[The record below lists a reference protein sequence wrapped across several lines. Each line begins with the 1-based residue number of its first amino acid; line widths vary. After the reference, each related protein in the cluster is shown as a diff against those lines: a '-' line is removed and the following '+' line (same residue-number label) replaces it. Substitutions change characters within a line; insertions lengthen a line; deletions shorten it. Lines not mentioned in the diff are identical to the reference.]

1 MSIFD
6 YIIPTLGLSEC
17 EIYIIYTLG
26 REGRK
31 SIYDIA
37 GKTRLFP
44 DTIDALAPYEWRKPE
59 KGLSYDYHFV
69 HSKVKELRK
78 KKLVQIQS
86 SNDQKPKV
94 GLTFF
99 GLLLYLQSLRNAQ
112 EGRFETL
119 KRSQRNYKTLIPVLA
134 DWESITHHLGTE
146 ICSKTFY
153 ETARDFRLHK
163 ARFQL
168 RPMHLKFEGFLK
180 RDGFIRASHPE
191 YARVEKVS
199 KYLKSNEALV
209 LRGSYI
215 AYLAMENISQLSGKS
230 FRDIESYDSLESET
244 ELAFLE
250 NRQVDSNP
258 LFKGERLLE
267 FLPRYACIEYFFTG
281 TFVENLLW
289 NKKPTKEAKA
299 FDFEVEVY

>member
-1 MSIFD
+1 
-6 YIIPTLGLSEC
+6 
-17 EIYIIYTLG
+17 
-26 REGRK
+26 
-31 SIYDIA
+31 
-37 GKTRLFP
+37 
-44 DTIDALAPYEWRKPE
+44 
-59 KGLSYDYHFV
+59 
-69 HSKVKELRK
+69 
-78 KKLVQIQS
+78 
-86 SNDQKPKV
+86 
-94 GLTFF
+94 
-99 GLLLYLQSLRNAQ
+99 
-112 EGRFETL
+112 
-119 KRSQRNYKTLIPVLA
+119 
-134 DWESITHHLGTE
+134 
-146 ICSKTFY
+146 
-153 ETARDFRLHK
+153 
-163 ARFQL
+163 
-168 RPMHLKFEGFLK
+168 MHLKFEGFLK

-299 FDFEVEVY
+299 SDFEVEVY